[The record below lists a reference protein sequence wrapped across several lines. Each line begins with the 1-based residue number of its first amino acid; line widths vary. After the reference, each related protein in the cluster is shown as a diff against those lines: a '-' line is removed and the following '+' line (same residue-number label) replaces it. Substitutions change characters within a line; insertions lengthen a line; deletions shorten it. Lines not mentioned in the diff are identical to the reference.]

1 MLLSM
6 VHEDDVRSYW
16 CWIITKEYTVDL
28 IIISIAYCTGQ
39 SKYMTCFS
47 CFQIQLNKNIEL
59 LQSDVKYFI
68 VALLLQ
74 RVWYLSIQ
82 VLANSA
88 TIYIF

>member
-1 MLLSM
+1 
-6 VHEDDVRSYW
+6 
-16 CWIITKEYTVDL
+16 
-28 IIISIAYCTGQ
+28 
-39 SKYMTCFS
+39 MTCFS